1 MDNAQRSIVKCST
14 QGALHLLLNFAE
26 ERGWDGSKGLY
37 PWYIYHED
45 TAVLMVGTNPN
56 GYAPSSYYEN
66 HRSNFADALWFSNPT
81 AFCQKVLADDLAE
94 QRKPINKTHKEV
106 TKMDVSTY
114 LEEIVK
120 AAKRA
125 TIQPQTPES
134 ATQDEN
140 PAAKFEGCIEI
151 YRYAVIDNGKS
162 LVEVSEE
169 DFSANPTMQ
178 KSKNVQHY
186 VRTSISICDDV
197 QASATCKAEDY
208 DKRQGILEAIGNLF
222 CQTFCDVT
230 FQTFYRRMEK
240 LEAEYEKRSRTCPL
254 CGSTYYTPA
263 GAARCI
269 EQHAKNKVERA
280 KRHKL
285 RKIARNEL
293 RQEEYRAKVEAMKK
307 QLIREGEKLT
317 AESDDD

>member
-1 MDNAQRSIVKCST
+1 MDNEQRSIVKCST

-26 ERGWDGSKGLY
+26 ERGWDEEKGLY
-37 PWYIYHED
+37 PWYIYQED

-66 HRSNFADALWFSNPT
+66 HRSDFVDALWFPNPT
-81 AFCQKVLADDLAE
+81 AFCKKVLEDAFVE
-94 QRKPINKTHKEV
+94 ERNTPTEIRKEV
-106 TKMDVSTY
+106 RTMDVSAY

-120 AAKRA
+120 VAKEA
-125 TIQPQTPES
+125 TIQPQTQES
-134 ATQDEN
+134 SCKAEN
-140 PAAKFEGCIEI
+140 PTDKFKGCINI

-169 DFSANPTMQ
+169 DFAANPTMQ
-178 KSKNVQHY
+178 KAKNVQHY
-186 VRTSISICDDV
+186 VRTTINIYDEV
-197 QASATCKAEDY
+197 EASATCKAEDY

-240 LEAEYEKRSRTCPL
+240 SEAEYEKRSRTCPL

-263 GAARCI
+263 GAVRCI
-269 EQHAKNKVERA
+269 EQHAKNKIERA

-285 RKIARNEL
+285 RKIARNEF

-307 QLIREGEKLT
+307 QLIREGEKIT
-317 AESDDD
+317 SESDED

>member
-1 MDNAQRSIVKCST
+1 MDNEQRSIVKCST

-26 ERGWDGSKGLY
+26 ERGWDGGKGLY

-56 GYAPSSYYEN
+56 GYAPCSYYEN
-66 HRSNFADALWFSNPT
+66 HRSDFADALWFPNPT
-81 AFCQKVLADDLAE
+81 AFCQKVLADELAE
-94 QRKPINKTHKEV
+94 KRNPINRTHKEV

-114 LEEIVK
+114 LEAIVK
-120 AAKRA
+120 AAKEA
-125 TIQPQTPES
+125 TIQPQTTES
-134 ATQDEN
+134 SCKAEN
-140 PAAKFEGCIEI
+140 PTADFKGSIDI

-169 DFSANPTMQ
+169 DFAANPTMQ

-240 LEAEYEKRSRTCPL
+240 SEAEYEKRSRTCPL

-263 GAARCI
+263 GAVRCI

-293 RQEEYRAKVEAMKK
+293 RQEEYRTKVEAMKK
-307 QLIREGEKLT
+307 QLIREEEKRT
-317 AESDDD
+317 EEFYED